1 MKEKMKGLWTEF
13 KKFISRGNVVDMAIG
28 VVIGTAFT
36 AIVNAVT
43 KGILMPL
50 VNWAVVA
57 ATGGQGLEGL
67 RTVLG
72 DPVID
77 STTGAIDWAATSYID
92 WGTFINSIIDF
103 QLIALLLFTILKI
116 FTSLRNASNGLTGEE
131 AKKRREMIK
140 QFRKE
145 EGMSF
150 KEASEKADAA
160 IAEAKKAEEEA
171 KAAAEAAEAA
181 KPKVD
186 EETLRVLSEIRDMLQ
201 KEKQGK
207 ESK

>member
-50 VNWAVVA
+50 VNWAVIA

-77 STTGAIDWAATSYID
+77 STTNAIDWAATSYID

-103 QLIALLLFTILKI
+103 FLIALLLFTILKV
-116 FTSLRNASNGLTGEE
+116 FTSLRNASKGLTGEE
-131 AKKRREMIK
+131 ARARREKIK
-140 QFRKE
+140 QYRKE
-145 EGMSF
+145 QGLSF
-150 KEASEKADAA
+150 KAASEKVDAE

-201 KEKQGK
+201 SEKQNK
-207 ESK
+207 ETK

>member
-57 ATGGQGLEGL
+57 ATSGQGLEGL

-103 QLIALLLFTILKI
+103 LLIALLLFTILKI

>member
-103 QLIALLLFTILKI
+103 LLIALLLFTILKI

-140 QFRKE
+140 QSRKE

>member
-72 DPVID
+72 DPVSD

-103 QLIALLLFTILKI
+103 LLIALLLFTILKI

>member
-67 RTVLG
+67 RTVLD

-103 QLIALLLFTILKI
+103 LLIALLLFTILKI

>member
-77 STTGAIDWAATSYID
+77 STTEAIDWAATSYID

-103 QLIALLLFTILKI
+103 LLIALLLFTILKI

-171 KAAAEAAEAA
+171 KAAEEAAEAA

>member
-50 VNWAVVA
+50 VNWAVVT
-57 ATGGQGLEGL
+57 ATKGQGLEGL

-103 QLIALLLFTILKI
+103 LLIALLLFTILKI

-160 IAEAKKAEEEA
+160 IAEAKKGEEEA

>member
-72 DPVID
+72 NPVID
-77 STTGAIDWAATSYID
+77 STTEAIDWAATSYID
-92 WGTFINSIIDF
+92 WGTFINAIIDF
-103 QLIALLLFTILKI
+103 LLIALLLFTILKI

>member
-103 QLIALLLFTILKI
+103 LLIALLLFTILKI

-150 KEASEKADAA
+150 KEASEQADAA

>member
-77 STTGAIDWAATSYID
+77 STTEAIDWAATSYID

-103 QLIALLLFTILKI
+103 LLIALLLFTILKI

-150 KEASEKADAA
+150 MEASEKADAA

>member
-103 QLIALLLFTILKI
+103 LLIALLLFTILKI

-140 QFRKE
+140 QLRKE

>member
-67 RTVLG
+67 RTVLD

-103 QLIALLLFTILKI
+103 LLIALLLFTILKI

-131 AKKRREMIK
+131 AKTRREMIK

-201 KEKQGK
+201 NEKQGK

>member
-57 ATGGQGLEGL
+57 ATGGHGLECL

-103 QLIALLLFTILKI
+103 LLIALLLFTILKI

-140 QFRKE
+140 QLRKE

>member
-103 QLIALLLFTILKI
+103 LLIALLLFTILKI
-116 FTSLRNASNGLTGEE
+116 FTSLRNASSGLTGEE

-150 KEASEKADAA
+150 MEASEKADAA

>member
-50 VNWAVVA
+50 VNWAVVT
-57 ATGGQGLEGL
+57 ATKGQGLEGL

-72 DPVID
+72 DHVID

-103 QLIALLLFTILKI
+103 LLIALLLFTILKI

>member
-57 ATGGQGLEGL
+57 ATGGRGLEGL

-103 QLIALLLFTILKI
+103 LLIALLLFTILKI

>member
-1 MKEKMKGLWTEF
+1 MGKMKGLWTEF

-103 QLIALLLFTILKI
+103 FLIALLLFTILKV
-116 FTSLRNASNGLTGEE
+116 FTSLRNASKGLTGEE
-131 AKKRREMIK
+131 AQARREKIK
-140 QFRKE
+140 QYRKE
-145 EGMSF
+145 QGLSF
-150 KEASEKADAA
+150 KAASEKVDAE

-171 KAAAEAAEAA
+171 KATAEAAEAA

-201 KEKQGK
+201 SEKQNK
-207 ESK
+207 ETK

>member
-57 ATGGQGLEGL
+57 VTGGQGLEGL

-103 QLIALLLFTILKI
+103 LLIALLLFTILKI

-171 KAAAEAAEAA
+171 KVAAEAAEAA

>member
-103 QLIALLLFTILKI
+103 LLIALLLFTILKI

-150 KEASEKADAA
+150 MEASEKADAA

-201 KEKQGK
+201 KEKQDK

>member
-50 VNWAVVA
+50 VNWAVIA

-77 STTGAIDWAATSYID
+77 STTNAIDWAATSYID
-92 WGTFINSIIDF
+92 WGTFINAIIDF
-103 QLIALLLFTILKI
+103 LLIAMLLFTILKI

-131 AKKRREMIK
+131 AKKRREAIK
-140 QFRKE
+140 AYKK

-150 KEASEKADAA
+150 KEASEKVDAE
-160 IAEAKKAEEEA
+160 IAAAKKAEEEA

-201 KEKQGK
+201 KENQSK

>member
-72 DPVID
+72 DPIKD

-103 QLIALLLFTILKI
+103 LLIALLLFTILKI

>member
-50 VNWAVVA
+50 VNWAVVT
-57 ATGGQGLEGL
+57 ATKGQGLEGL

-103 QLIALLLFTILKI
+103 LLIALLLFTILKI

>member
-1 MKEKMKGLWTEF
+1 MGKMKGLWTEF
-13 KKFISRGNVVDMAIG
+13 KKFISRGNVVDMAVG

-57 ATGGQGLEGL
+57 ATGGQGLGGL
-67 RTVLG
+67 RTPLG
-72 DPVID
+72 EKFYD
-77 STTGAIDWAATSYID
+77 SNGAIDWAATSYVD

-103 QLIALLLFTILKI
+103 LLIALLLFTILKV
-116 FTSLRNASNGLTGEE
+116 FTSLRNASKGLTGEE
-131 AKKRREMIK
+131 AQARREKIK
-140 QFRKE
+140 QYRKE
-145 EGMSF
+145 QGLSF
-150 KEASEKADAA
+150 KAASEKVDAE

-201 KEKQGK
+201 NEKQNK
-207 ESK
+207 ETK

>member
-77 STTGAIDWAATSYID
+77 STTEAIDWAATSYID

-103 QLIALLLFTILKI
+103 LLIALLLFTILKI

>member
-1 MKEKMKGLWTEF
+1 MGKMKGLWTEF
-13 KKFISRGNVVDMAIG
+13 KKFISRGNVVDLAIG

-103 QLIALLLFTILKI
+103 LLIALLLFTILKV
-116 FTSLRNASNGLTGEE
+116 FTSLRNASKGLTGEE
-131 AKKRREMIK
+131 AQARREKIK
-140 QFRKE
+140 QYRKE
-145 EGMSF
+145 QGLSF
-150 KEASEKADAA
+150 KAASEKVDAE

-201 KEKQGK
+201 SEKQNK
-207 ESK
+207 ETK

>member
-77 STTGAIDWAATSYID
+77 NTTGAIDWAATSYID

-103 QLIALLLFTILKI
+103 LLIALLLFTILKI

>member
-50 VNWAVVA
+50 VNWAVIA
-57 ATGGQGLEGL
+57 ATGGW
-67 RTVLG
+67 T
-72 DPVID
+72 
-77 STTGAIDWAATSYID
+77 ATSYID

-103 QLIALLLFTILKI
+103 LLIALLLFTILKI

-201 KEKQGK
+201 KQEGK

>member
-50 VNWAVVA
+50 VNYAVVT
-57 ATGGQGLEGL
+57 ATKGQGLEGL

-103 QLIALLLFTILKI
+103 LLIALLLFTILKI
-116 FTSLRNASNGLTGEE
+116 FTSLRNASNGLAGEE

>member
-1 MKEKMKGLWTEF
+1 MGKMKGLWTEF

-92 WGTFINSIIDF
+92 WGTFINAIIDF
-103 QLIALLLFTILKI
+103 FLIALLLFTILKV
-116 FTSLRNASNGLTGEE
+116 FTSLRNASKGLTGEE
-131 AKKRREMIK
+131 ARARREKIK
-140 QFRKE
+140 QYRKE
-145 EGMSF
+145 QGLSF
-150 KEASEKADAA
+150 KAASEKVDAE

-201 KEKQGK
+201 SEKQNK
-207 ESK
+207 ETK

>member
-77 STTGAIDWAATSYID
+77 STTEAIDWAATSYID

-103 QLIALLLFTILKI
+103 LLIALLLFTILKI
-116 FTSLRNASNGLTGEE
+116 FTSLRNASSGLTGEE

-150 KEASEKADAA
+150 MEASEKADAA

>member
-103 QLIALLLFTILKI
+103 LLIALLLFTILKI

-171 KAAAEAAEAA
+171 MAAAEAAEAA

>member
-103 QLIALLLFTILKI
+103 LLIALLLFTILKI

-171 KAAAEAAEAA
+171 TAAAEAAEAA

>member
-103 QLIALLLFTILKI
+103 LLIALLLFTILKI

-160 IAEAKKAEEEA
+160 IAEEKKAEEDA

>member
-1 MKEKMKGLWTEF
+1 MGKMKGLWTEF
-13 KKFISRGNVVDMAIG
+13 KKFISRGNIVDMAIG

-103 QLIALLLFTILKI
+103 FLIALLLFTILKV
-116 FTSLRNASNGLTGEE
+116 FTSLRNASKGLTGEE
-131 AKKRREMIK
+131 AQARCEKIK
-140 QFRKE
+140 QYRKE
-145 EGMSF
+145 QGLSF
-150 KEASEKADAA
+150 KAASEKVDAE

-171 KAAAEAAEAA
+171 KVAAEAAEAA

-201 KEKQGK
+201 SEKQNK
-207 ESK
+207 ETK

>member
-103 QLIALLLFTILKI
+103 LLIALLLFTILKI
-116 FTSLRNASNGLTGEE
+116 FTSLRTASNGLTGEE